1 MTDGQQLVALDG
13 LVVPRLPTVSGEDG
27 SGHARLAPILVTKED
42 YFDRV
47 LANAGFLTLAEMKFF
62 DFCTAPW
69 LSIPV
74 RQCFFL
80 AVKALFL
87 YFNHE
92 LFFNYIHQDVSFT
105 VLSSGA
111 VFDSRTNLRRVIL
124 EPRKKASAATL
135 DFDDAL
141 CDAIGSCR
149 MREGGQSYVF
159 LSSRVAQ
166 VIADRSAAISI
177 PMARCVCS

>member
-47 LANAGFLTLAEMKFF
+47 LANAGFQTLAEMKFF

-74 RQCFFL
+74 RQCFLFTIL
-80 AVKALFL
+80 ALFL
-87 YFNHE
+87 SSTTH
-92 LFFNYIHQDVSFT
+92 LFLKLHSPGRFFH
-105 VLSSGA
+105 
-111 VFDSRTNLRRVIL
+111 
-124 EPRKKASAATL
+124 
-135 DFDDAL
+135 
-141 CDAIGSCR
+141 
-149 MREGGQSYVF
+149 
-159 LSSRVAQ
+159 
-166 VIADRSAAISI
+166 
-177 PMARCVCS
+177 CSVVGHCI